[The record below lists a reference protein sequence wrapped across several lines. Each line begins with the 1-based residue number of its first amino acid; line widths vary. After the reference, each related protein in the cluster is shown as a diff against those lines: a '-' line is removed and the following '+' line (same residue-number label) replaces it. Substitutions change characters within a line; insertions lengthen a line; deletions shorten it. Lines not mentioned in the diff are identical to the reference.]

1 MPFRETFSRL
11 TNAPEARAE
20 TTLEAVVVINGLK
33 MGRVQGLRK
42 SLQAGPRPV
51 DELGSDISVE
61 IVPGIKKY
69 NGSLQSIT
77 IRYGDLV
84 KRLASM
90 AGGVIDTNSKA
101 ATLSNMPEFDIAI
114 LRRGT
119 PTFGSPQLYAPTGG
133 SQDLVGSGGVV
144 SVLVGCVI
152 ATAEQTYGVQ
162 DALVME
168 SCTFQYIDEVFPTRQ

>member
-1 MPFRETFSRL
+1 MPFRTTYSRL

-42 SLQAGPRPV
+42 SGQAGPRNV
-51 DELGSDISVE
+51 DELGSDRSVE
-61 IVPGIKKY
+61 FVPGIKRF

-90 AGGVIDTNSKA
+90 AGGVIDADSKA
-101 ATLSNMPEFDIAI
+101 ATLSNCPEFDIAI

-119 PTFGSPQLYAPTGG
+119 PEYTNPTLYAETGG
-133 SQDLVGSGGVV
+133 YQDLVATGGVV
-144 SVLVGCVI
+144 SVLQGCII
-152 ATAEQTYGVQ
+152 ASFEQGFNVQ
-162 DALVME
+162 DAIIME
-168 SCTFQYIDEVFPTRQ
+168 SATFQYIDELFPS